1 MNSSTILA
9 WTGSGKGC
17 KTEPWTTLWPVIC
30 GTRSFAGDELPPG
43 RRLATRLLGEPI
55 ELAAEADG
63 GNVATAASGPLPV
76 IERYGYLWTSLGD
89 PEPLF
94 DIPEFDEP
102 DRRILNAGTLQ
113 VATSAPRCVENFLDM
128 GHFPY
133 VHTDL
138 LGVEP
143 HTEVRDYNVNVDADG
158 EIRATE
164 CVFYQPKAAANATE
178 GQLTEY
184 TYRVPH
190 PYVAILYKS
199 CAEDPTRSDVI
210 ALFLHP
216 VDAETSRAHNFL
228 CMVDSVNTKSGM
240 RHFQQLIFGQDKSIL
255 ENQLPKRLPLDPRAE
270 TPIRAD
276 KSSIA
281 YRRRL
286 TDLGLRFGVIR
297 PDALPAAG
305 RA

>member
-1 MNSSTILA
+1 MNIR
-9 WTGSGKGC
+9 
-17 KTEPWTTLWPVIC
+17 TEDVDRGLVNDPVARDLWYAIV
-30 GTRSFAGDELPPG
+30 AAAELGPG
-43 RRLATRLLGEPI
+43 RRLATRLLGLPI
-55 ELAAEADG
+55 ELAADADG
-63 GNVATAASGPLPV
+63 RFSASAGGRALPV
-76 IERYGYLWTSLGD
+76 AERYGYVWTSLGD
-89 PEPLF
+89 PAPLF
-94 DIPEFDEP
+94 EIPEFDEP

-138 LGVEP
+138 LGAEP
-143 HTEVRDYNVNVDADG
+143 HTEVRDYQVDTDAGG
-158 EIRATE
+158 EIWATE
-164 CVFYQPKAAANATE
+164 CIFYQPKAAANATE
-178 GQLTEY
+178 GQLTGY

-199 CAEDPTRSDVI
+199 CAEDPTRNDVI

-216 VDAETSRAHNFL
+216 VDEETSRAHNFL
-228 CMVDSVNTKSGM
+228 CMVDSVNTESGM

-281 YRRRL
+281 YRRHL
-286 TDLGLRFGVIR
+286 TELGLRFGVLR
-297 PDALPAAG
+297 PDETPVAG
-305 RA
+305 

>member
-1 MNSSTILA
+1 MNPTHDDSNGDPSSD
-9 WTGSGKGC
+9 
-17 KTEPWTTLWPVIC
+17 PVALDQWYAIV
-30 GTRSFAGDELPPG
+30 AADELRPG
-43 RRLATRLLGEPI
+43 RPMATRLLGRPI
-55 ELAAEADG
+55 ELE
-63 GNVATAASGPLPV
+63 GNGSGQYRARAGARSLPV
-76 IERYGYLWTSLGD
+76 TESYGYVWTSLGE
-89 PEPLF
+89 PAPLF
-94 DIPEFDEP
+94 EIPEFDES

-138 LGVEP
+138 LGAEP
-143 HTEVRDYNVNVDADG
+143 HTQVRDYQVDTDANG
-158 EIRATE
+158 EIWATE
-164 CVFYQPKAAANATE
+164 CVFYQPKAAANATD

-199 CAEDPTRSDVI
+199 CAEDPARNDVI
-210 ALFLHP
+210 ALFVQP
-216 VDAETSRAHNFL
+216 VDGETSRAHNFL
-228 CMVDSVNTKSGM
+228 CMVDSVNSANGM

-281 YRRRL
+281 YRRHL
-286 TDLGLRFGVIR
+286 TEIGIRYGVIR
-297 PDALPAAG
+297 SDETSLAG
-305 RA
+305 

>member
-1 MNSSTILA
+1 MNSRSDDATRRSVGDPVA
-9 WTGSGKGC
+9 RN
-17 KTEPWTTLWPVIC
+17 LWHAIVATP
-30 GTRSFAGDELPPG
+30 ELEPG
-43 RRLATRLLGEPI
+43 RRYATRLLGVPI
-55 ELAAEADG
+55 ELTAEPQGAFS
-63 GNVATAASGPLPV
+63 ARSGAQDLPV
-76 IERYGYLWTSLGD
+76 IERYGYVWTSLGD
-89 PEPLF
+89 PAPLF
-94 DIPEFDEP
+94 EIPEFDEP

-138 LGVEP
+138 LGAEP
-143 HTEVRDYNVNVDADG
+143 HTEVRDYQVGTDAGG
-158 EIRATE
+158 EIWATE
-164 CVFYQPKAAANATE
+164 CIFYQPKAAANATE

-216 VDAETSRAHNFL
+216 VDEETSRAHNFL
-228 CMVDSVNTKSGM
+228 CMVDSVNTDSGM

-281 YRRRL
+281 YRRHL
-286 TDLGLRFGVIR
+286 TELGLQFGVIR
-297 PDALPAAG
+297 SDESLVAG
-305 RA
+305 

>member
-1 MNSSTILA
+1 MNADEFVAVDSVDDPVA
-9 WTGSGKGC
+9 RD
-17 KTEPWTTLWPVIC
+17 LWYAIVATDELTP
-30 GTRSFAGDELPPG
+30 GTRLD
-43 RRLATRLLGEPI
+43 TRLLGEPI
-55 ELAAEADG
+55 SVFADREG
-63 GNVATAASGPLPV
+63 LYSAATAAERTLPV
-76 IERYGYLWTSLGD
+76 TERYGYLWASLGD
-89 PEPLF
+89 PRPLF
-94 DIPEFDEP
+94 DIPEVDEP
-102 DRRILNAGTLQ
+102 DRRTLNAGTLQ

-138 LGVEP
+138 LGAEP
-143 HTEVRDYNVNVDADG
+143 HTEVRDYQVTTNADG
-158 EIRATE
+158 EIWATE

-190 PYVAILYKS
+190 PSVSILYKS
-199 CAEDPTRSDVI
+199 CAEDPSRNDVI
-210 ALFLHP
+210 ALFVQP

-228 CMVDSVNTKSGM
+228 CMVDSVNTASGM

-281 YRRRL
+281 YRRHL
-286 TDLGLRFGVIR
+286 TELGLRYAVIR
-297 PDALPAAG
+297 PDEAAT
-305 RA
+305 RR